1 MQSTRKGV
9 WSSHAK
15 PLRMKREPAPCSSAR
30 GPRPFPTWPC
40 SRLAATRFGLLCRT
54 PTHRP
59 PLGESSQGLILWART
74 SHIQAPVRR
83 CWLKEGT
90 NDELIVP
97 SSTLLSSQTS
107 WGSSHCSPVHPGGAP
122 LKGCWHASFPT
133 RRPGPRAEMSSF
145 RFPPSFPSRKPQR
158 RKDGRRTSWDSSC
171 PFRKFCSG
179 NGLGGGLWEPTH
191 REMEVGGGW
200 MAWGP
205 VAGP

>member
-9 WSSHAK
+9 WSSYAK

-54 PTHRP
+54 PTRRP

-107 WGSSHCSPVHPGGAP
+107 WESSHCSPVHPGGAP

-133 RRPGPRAEMSSF
+133 RRPGLRAEMSSF

-158 RKDGRRTSWDSSC
+158 RKDGRRTSWDSSIQSSSSSTMLLI
-171 PFRKFCSG
+171 PS
-179 NGLGGGLWEPTH
+179 NVLLI
-191 REMEVGGGW
+191 
-200 MAWGP
+200 
-205 VAGP
+205 